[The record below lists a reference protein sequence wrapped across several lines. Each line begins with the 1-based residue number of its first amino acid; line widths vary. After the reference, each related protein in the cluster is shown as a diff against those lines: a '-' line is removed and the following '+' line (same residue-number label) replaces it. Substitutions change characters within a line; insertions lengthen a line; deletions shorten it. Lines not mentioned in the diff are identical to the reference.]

1 MPGRVIVFEGG
12 EGAGKSTQLAR
23 LAARLTA
30 GSIRT
35 ATWRE
40 PGGTPLGDDIRRL
53 LLDPAQQITPTAE
66 ALLFMASR
74 AQLVRDELRPA
85 LEAGTT
91 VLLDR
96 FFLSTYA
103 YQIAG
108 RQMREPEVRAA
119 NALATGGL
127 IPDLTVLLTL
137 SADEGLL
144 RAGARGGHD
153 RMEGS
158 GVEFHARVEAAFAEF
173 ATPEWQTNHPE
184 CGPIVAVAAH
194 GSVEEVAARV
204 VGVVVAR
211 FPDIA
216 RELLV
221 PS

>member
-1 MPGRVIVFEGG
+1 M
-12 EGAGKSTQLAR
+12 
-23 LAARLTA
+23 
-30 GSIRT
+30 
-35 ATWRE
+35 
-40 PGGTPLGDDIRRL
+40 
-53 LLDPAQQITPTAE
+53 
-66 ALLFMASR
+66 LFRS
-74 AQLVRDELRPA
+74 
-85 LEAGTT
+85 
-91 VLLDR
+91 
-96 FFLSTYA
+96 
-103 YQIAG
+103 
-108 RQMREPEVRAA
+108 
-119 NALATGGL
+119 
-127 IPDLTVLLTL
+127 LTL

-216 RELLV
+216 RGLLV

>member
-30 GSIRT
+30 ASIRT

-137 SADEGLL
+137 NADEGLL

-216 RELLV
+216 RGLLV
-221 PS
+221 RS